1 MRALLLIVTLMAGFL
16 PTWASAQSA
25 PDVRVVVDVSGSM
38 KHNDPRNLRAE
49 ALGLAATLLP
59 PSARG
64 SIWTFGTTVSNP
76 LPSGAVA
83 DTWRQ
88 RASDMAPQLTDYQQF
103 TDIERALR
111 QVANAGP
118 DSANRHLILLT
129 DGMVDLPAS
138 GSDKADHD
146 SASRQRIIR
155 ELATDLASRGVI
167 VHPIALS
174 DNVDLPLLEQIAQTT
189 GGLAAV
195 ANTPEELLRAFLDV
209 LDRILP
215 GDQVPL
221 DEQQRFSVDDDIDEF
236 NALLFHAPGVDSPVL
251 VGPDG
256 QRYSRDDHP
265 GSVEWQSSDRYDLIT
280 VPDPTPGQWQIEGD
294 IGADSRIGIQADTV
308 LRSDQLPATLY
319 RGFSTPLEVWLEDD
333 GETLGAAARPEGLS
347 VDAELRDLDGASLAE
362 TPLLPSGDHFRGELP
377 GVEQLGNAR
386 LTITARSERMIR
398 QQVQTVNVVAALSA
412 VLSPDGTKIVVRANH
427 PDLNVDNTQLSASLT
442 GRSLDVRQT
451 GEREWT
457 IAVPQTDPGQSLPVK
472 IAADAQIGGRKL
484 HFELPVVRLNPDAAV
499 GLSGADLESGVA
511 SESRQQDD
519 SVGSGDDESD
529 AFLDG
534 LTASQMADIAVDKTR
549 QGWRVAKPYLESYAQ
564 RPVTWI
570 VVAILLLLWVLLRW
584 RGAVKRRQLARRSEP
599 SI

>member
-1 MRALLLIVTLMAGFL
+1 MRALLLIVILVAGL
-16 PTWASAQSA
+16 VPTWASAQSA
-25 PDVRVVVDVSGSM
+25 PDVRMVVDVSGSM
-38 KHNDPRNLRAE
+38 KQNDPRNLRVD

-76 LPSGAVA
+76 LPSGEVVDA
-83 DTWRQ
+83 WRQ

-129 DGMVDLPAS
+129 DGMVDLPTV
-138 GSDKADHD
+138 GSDKTRQD
-146 SASRQRIIR
+146 SDSRQRIIR
-155 ELATDLASRGVI
+155 ELAPELASRGVV

-215 GDQVPL
+215 GDQVPI

-256 QRYSRDDHP
+256 RRYSRDDHP

-280 VPDPTPGQWQIEGD
+280 VPDPTPGEWRVEGD

-308 LRSDQLPATLY
+308 LRGDQLPATLY
-319 RGFSTPLEVWLEDD
+319 RGFSTPLDVWLEAS
-333 GETLGAAARPEGLS
+333 GETLNVDSRPEGLS
-347 VDAELRDLDGASLAE
+347 VSAELRDLDGTSLAE
-362 TPLLPSGDHFRGELP
+362 AALPPSDDHFRGALP

-386 LTITARSERMIR
+386 LTITARSDRMIR

-412 VLSPDGTKIVVRANH
+412 VLSPDGTTIVVRANH

-442 GRSLDVRQT
+442 GRSLGVRQT
-451 GEREWT
+451 GDREWT
-457 IAVPQTDPGQSLPVK
+457 IAVPQTDPGQSLPVE
-472 IAADAQIGGRKL
+472 IAADAQLDGRKL
-484 HFELPVVRLNPDAAV
+484 HFDLPVVRLNPDAAV
-499 GLSGADLESGVA
+499 GLSGADLERGIT
-511 SESRQQDD
+511 SESREQDD
-519 SVGSGDDESD
+519 SVGSGDDDSD
-529 AFLDG
+529 HFADG

-549 QGWRVAKPYLESYAQ
+549 QGWRFAKPYLETYAQ

-570 VVAILLLLWVLLRW
+570 VIAIILLLWVLLRW
-584 RGAVKRRQLARRSEP
+584 RGAVKRRRLARRSEP

>member
-1 MRALLLIVTLMAGFL
+1 MRALLLIVTLMAGLL

-25 PDVRVVVDVSGSM
+25 PDVRMVVDVSGSM
-38 KHNDPRNLRAE
+38 KHNDPHNLRAE

-76 LPSGAVA
+76 LPSGDVA

-138 GSDKADHD
+138 GSDKAGHD
-146 SASRQRIIR
+146 NASRQRIIR
-155 ELATDLASRGVI
+155 ELAPELASRGVV

-174 DNVDLPLLEQIAQTT
+174 DNVDLPLLEQVAQTT

-215 GDQVPL
+215 GDQIPL

-256 QRYSRDDHP
+256 RRYSRDDHP

-308 LRSDQLPATLY
+308 LRGDQLPATLY
-319 RGFSTPLEVWLEDD
+319 RGFSTPLEVWLEAD
-333 GETLGAAARPEGLS
+333 GKTLDADARPEGLS
-347 VDAELRDLDGASLAE
+347 VNAELRDLDGASLAE
-362 TPLLPSGDHFRGELP
+362 TPLSASDDHFRGELP

-386 LTITARSERMIR
+386 LTITARSDQMIR

-412 VLSPDGTKIVVRANH
+412 VLSSDGTQIVVRANH

-451 GEREWT
+451 GDREWT
-457 IAVPQTDPGQSLPVK
+457 IDVPKTDPNESLPVK
-472 IAADAQIGGRKL
+472 IVAEAQVEGRTL
-484 HFELPVVRLNPDAAV
+484 HFDLPVVRLNPDAAV
-499 GLSGADLESGVA
+499 GLSGADLDRGIV

-519 SVGSGDDESD
+519 SVGSGDEESD

-549 QGWRVAKPYLESYAQ
+549 QGWRIAKPYLETYAQ

-570 VVAILLLLWVLLRW
+570 VIALILLLWVLLRW
-584 RGAVKRRQLARRSEP
+584 RGAVKRRRLARRSEP